1 MKKYTKKKKKAN
13 QNNLPW
19 SKRTIKLIYLI
30 KRKGTNGNW
39 EKNLKKKRL
48 KKRYNKVIEEGKC

>member
-39 EKNLKKKRL
+39 ENFFLKKD
-48 KKRYNKVIEEGKC
+48 

>member
-1 MKKYTKKKKKAN
+1 MKTYTKKKKKKN

-39 EKNLKKKRL
+39 EKKF
-48 KKRYNKVIEEGKC
+48 